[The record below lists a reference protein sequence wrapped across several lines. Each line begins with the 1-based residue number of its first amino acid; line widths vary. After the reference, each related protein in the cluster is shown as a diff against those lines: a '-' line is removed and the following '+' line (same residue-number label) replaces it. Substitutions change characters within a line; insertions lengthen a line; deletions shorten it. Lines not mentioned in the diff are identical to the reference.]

1 MALFRLAINAG
12 FATNRFPEPEVWLR
26 IVGQELG
33 VRYVQ
38 FVADLLNPFLPEEV
52 IEEQIGLLRQHAERN
67 GVTIE
72 TAFTSAFTRVNHV
85 LHPQP
90 SVREAWVRWFE
101 RFMEIAQRLGA
112 RGVGSHF
119 GILSV
124 RDFED
129 PARRRE
135 RVEQGLAA
143 WRRLSRRAAQLGLD
157 YLMFE
162 PMSVPREM
170 ASNIPDTREL
180 LQQVNEGAAVPIRLC
195 LDVDH
200 GDVADPAATDPY
212 LWLREFGAQSPVV
225 HIKQSKANK
234 SGHWPFTAQHNKE
247 GVITAPKV
255 IEALEQ
261 GGAREV
267 SLTLELS
274 HRERW
279 PEEYQVLDDFRQS
292 VAYWRQYVGE

>member
-1 MALFRLAINAG
+1 MARFRLAINAG

-38 FVADLLNPFLPEEV
+38 FVADLLNAFLPEEV
-52 IEEQIGLLRQHAERN
+52 IEEQLGLLRQHAERN

-72 TAFTSAFTRVNHV
+72 TAFTSALTRVNHV

-101 RFMEIAQRLGA
+101 RFLEIAKRLGA

-124 RDFED
+124 RDSED

-135 RVEQGLAA
+135 RVEQGVAA
-143 WRRLSRRAAQLGLD
+143 WQRLSQRAAQLGLD

-170 ASNIPDTREL
+170 ASNIPDTRGL
-180 LQQVNEGAAVPIRLC
+180 LHQVNQQAAVPILLC

-200 GDVADPAATDPY
+200 GDLADPAATDPY

-225 HIKQSKANK
+225 HIKQSKADK
-234 SGHWPFTAQHNKE
+234 SGHWPFTAEHNKE
-247 GVITAPKV
+247 GIIAAPKV
-255 IEALEQ
+255 MEALEQ
-261 GGAREV
+261 AGARDV

-279 PEEYQVLDDFRQS
+279 PQEYQVLDDFRES
-292 VAYWRQYVGE
+292 VAYWRRYVRE